1 MWHKWF
7 KLKGALSDFTPT
19 GPRPYFEISA
29 PHVRTQPWQ
38 LRSRKQL
45 KMTQEHIQ
53 TKANTDKLCEIKQN
67 QRYSPIKKK
76 QRNLGVRFE
85 PFPLLDFSPP
95 LESCSDIYASPT
107 SCLIVILLF
116 NVLFSDI
123 ILIFF
128 HHLSLSIVNLLIS
141 VLCTQTE
148 RSLLPVITRHAPLLL
163 IGYNCGLGHGP
174 TLWSKAFFK
183 SLCKVK
189 SENCLWTHYKC

>member
-116 NVLFSDI
+116 NVLF
-123 ILIFF
+123 LWYNTYFF
-128 HHLSLSIVNLLIS
+128 PPSLSVYSQSANIRPVHSNWALSSPCHYKTSPLTADW
-141 VLCTQTE
+141 LQLWFGT
-148 RSLLPVITRHAPLLL
+148 RSDAV
-163 IGYNCGLGHGP
+163 
-174 TLWSKAFFK
+174 
-183 SLCKVK
+183 VK
-189 SENCLWTHYKC
+189 SVFQKSV